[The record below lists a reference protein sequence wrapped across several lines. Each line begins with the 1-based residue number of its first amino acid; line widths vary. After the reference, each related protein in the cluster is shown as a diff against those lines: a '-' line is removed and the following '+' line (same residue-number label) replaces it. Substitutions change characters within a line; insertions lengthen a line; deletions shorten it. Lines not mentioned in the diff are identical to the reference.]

1 MTSED
6 KKSQQSPRNQQWDN
20 KAFQQVKDLVLSLSN
35 TISAL
40 KIFPPYH
47 SSAIHFR
54 QEFISKFRAFLD
66 NYQKL
71 ELEVGE
77 FAFYFQEKPVYQD
90 EISSKSLPFFF
101 YKDGLRLL
109 AFYQGMDDDEIN
121 EFLDLVRTESAK
133 SAEESDV
140 VNALWLKDLANVQYY
155 APEEFIESRIL
166 EERVE
171 SLTKKGLQIIPQELA
186 NRTVEIK
193 VNRENLFSGQLELK
207 PEEKQ
212 ALESYKQEDFAE
224 LPENWQQS
232 FDFIETKEGGQQDL
246 PETDKAMPEAPMRI
260 ALSHQEIET
269 LNQLLERNRQLSS
282 EEEFLNL
289 MMEILA
295 IEKDLNLFK
304 DNLDILQAVY
314 QDNIKR
320 GQFNLPVMLNQKIN
334 KLKTLISEKQP
345 EKLPLIEAFQAEIS
359 SLNFLDEIRKLVD
372 QKIELPYSSLFD
384 YLKQFGEPALPF
396 LAELYEKID
405 HPDFRASLNE
415 LIKDKIQNDPG
426 TVAIFIDELKPALT
440 ASVIEIM
447 KGITSQNII
456 PQFSNFLTLSSQE
469 LKLQAIEAL
478 SSFND
483 ELANKIMMGFM
494 QDSDSEVRLKAA
506 NSLKYLGNSSRLK
519 QLMRDIST
527 KQFRKKPPEEKK
539 ALFEFLGRSKDQEA
553 FNFLKK
559 FFLKKSFSP
568 AITELRIFAIAGLEA
583 NKTEEAVQLLRR
595 GQKFF
600 NRRVRQAASDALARL
615 STNNKKERKNDRK
628 PG

>member
-6 KKSQQSPRNQQWDN
+6 KKSQQPLHNQQRDN
-20 KAFQQVKDLVLSLSN
+20 QAFQQVRDLVLLLCN

-40 KIFPPYH
+40 KIFPSHH

-54 QEFISKFRAFLD
+54 QEFISKFGAFLEK
-66 NYQKL
+66 YQKL

-77 FAFYFQEKPVYQD
+77 YAFYFQEKAVYQD

-109 AFYQGMDDDEIN
+109 AFYQGMDDQEIN

-133 SAEESDV
+133 PAEESDV

-155 APEEFIESRIL
+155 APEEFIENRIL

-171 SLTKKGLQIIPQELA
+171 SLTRKGLQIIPQELA

-193 VNRENLFSGQLELK
+193 VNRENLFSGQLELR

-212 ALESYKQEDFAE
+212 ALESFEPQDIPE

-232 FDFIETKEGGQQDL
+232 FDFVERKEDRQPEPELSEAETVSPG
-246 PETDKAMPEAPMRI
+246 APGRI
-260 ALSHQEIET
+260 TLSQQEIET
-269 LNQLLERNRQLSS
+269 LNGLIERNRQLSN

-295 IEKDLNLFK
+295 MEKDLDLFK
-304 DNLDILQAVY
+304 ANLDILQDFY
-314 QDNIKR
+314 RDSIKS
-320 GQFNLPVMLNQKIN
+320 GQFGLPVRLNHKI
-334 KLKTLISEKQP
+334 KELKTLISEEQP
-345 EKLPLIEAFQAEIS
+345 EKLPSIEAFQAETS
-359 SLNFLDEIRKLVD
+359 SLNILDEIRKLVD
-372 QKIELPYSSLFD
+372 QKIELPYSSLFEF
-384 YLKQFGEPALPF
+384 LKQFGEPALPF

-405 HPDFRASLNE
+405 HPDFRASIIE
-415 LIKDKIQNDPG
+415 LIRDKIQKDPG
-426 TVAIFIDELKPALT
+426 AVAVFVDELKPTLT
-440 ASVIEIM
+440 ASVIETM
-447 KGITSQNII
+447 KGLTVKNII
-456 PQFSNFLTLSSQE
+456 SQFSNFLTLSSKE
-469 LKLQAIEAL
+469 LKIQAIEAL

-483 ELANKIMMGFM
+483 EMANKILMGFM

-527 KQFRKKPPEEKK
+527 KQFRKKPLQERK
-539 ALFEFLGRSKDQEA
+539 ALFEFLGRSRNQEA

-559 FFLKKSFSP
+559 VYLKKSFLP
-568 AITELRIFAIAGLEA
+568 TATELRICAVAGLEA
-583 NKTEEAVQLLRR
+583 NKTEQAIQLLQR
-595 GQKFF
+595 GQRFF
-600 NRRVRQAASDALARL
+600 NRRVRQAASEALVRL
-615 STNNKKERKNDRK
+615 SMNNQKERKN
-628 PG
+628 G